1 MDSVVL
7 NNVGKRYGKLWALRN
22 VDAAFASSEVIMVI
36 GPNGSGK
43 TTLIKCILGLVRATE
58 GNIQVRGLDVNG
70 DPIYRHSIGYMPQLS
85 EFPRELTVE
94 QLLNM
99 MNDIRNAAPGST
111 DDRLISALGVDGL
124 LNKRVSTLSGGMR
137 QKVSAVL
144 AFRYKPSVLILDEPT
159 AGLDPISAG
168 TLLEAVMETKRNGA
182 TVMITSHIMEEVQQL
197 GDRMAYLQDGTLRA
211 FLAPRAVTDM
221 TGEKLLSKAL
231 PKYLAQLPKNHVE
244 SL

>member
-22 VDAAFASSEVIMVI
+22 VDAAFASGEVIMVI

-43 TTLIKCILGLVRATE
+43 TTLIKCILGLVRSTE
-58 GNIQVRGLDVNG
+58 GSIQVRGLDVNG
-70 DPIYRHSIGYMPQLS
+70 DPKYRHAIGYMPQLS

-111 DDRLISALGVDGL
+111 DDRLISELGVDGL

-168 TLLEAVMETKRNGA
+168 TLLDAVMETKRNGA
-182 TVMITSHIMEEVQQL
+182 TVMITSHILEEVQQL
-197 GDRMAYLQDGTLRA
+197 GDRMAYLQDGKLKALLPPETVMDL
-211 FLAPRAVTDM
+211 

-231 PKYLAQLPKNHVE
+231 PKYLAKLPKNHVE

>member
-22 VDAAFASSEVIMVI
+22 VDAAFASGEVIMVI

-58 GNIQVRGLDVNG
+58 GAIQVRGLDVNS
-70 DPIYRHSIGYMPQLS
+70 DPKYRHAIGYMPQLS

-99 MNDIRNAAPGST
+99 MNDIRNALPSST
-111 DDRLISALGVDGL
+111 DDRLISTLGVDGL

-182 TVMITSHIMEEVQQL
+182 TVMITSHIMEEVQQM
-197 GDRMAYLQDGTLRA
+197 GDRMAYLQDGKLRA
-211 FLAPRAVTDM
+211 LLAPETVLDV

-231 PKYLAQLPKNHVE
+231 PKYLAKLPKNHVE

>member
-124 LNKRVSTLSGGMR
+124 LNKRAVSYTHLTL
-137 QKVSAVL
+137 
-144 AFRYKPSVLILDEPT
+144 PT
-159 AGLDPISAG
+159 SDL
-168 TLLEAVMETKRNGA
+168 V
-182 TVMITSHIMEEVQQL
+182 
-197 GDRMAYLQDGTLRA
+197 
-211 FLAPRAVTDM
+211 
-221 TGEKLLSKAL
+221 
-231 PKYLAQLPKNHVE
+231 
-244 SL
+244 

>member
-1 MDSVVL
+1 
-7 NNVGKRYGKLWALRN
+7 
-22 VDAAFASSEVIMVI
+22 
-36 GPNGSGK
+36 
-43 TTLIKCILGLVRATE
+43 
-58 GNIQVRGLDVNG
+58 
-70 DPIYRHSIGYMPQLS
+70 
-85 EFPRELTVE
+85 
-94 QLLNM
+94 LNM

-111 DDRLISALGVDGL
+111 DDRLISALGVNGL

-211 FLAPRAVTDM
+211 LLAPETVIDV

-231 PKYLAQLPKNHVE
+231 PKYLAQLPKTHVE

>member
-7 NNVGKRYGKLWALRN
+7 NKVGKRYGKLWALRN
-22 VDAAFASSEVIMVI
+22 VDAAFASGEVIMVI

-43 TTLIKCILGLVRATE
+43 TTMIKCILGLVRATE
-58 GNIQVRGLDVNG
+58 GSIEVHGMDVNN
-70 DPIYRHSIGYMPQLS
+70 DPKYRHAIGYMPQLS

-94 QLLNM
+94 HLLNM

-168 TLLEAVMETKRNGA
+168 TLLEAVMETKSNGA
-182 TVMITSHIMEEVQQL
+182 MVMITSHIMEEVQQL

-211 FLAPRAVTDM
+211 FLAPETVMDV

-231 PKYLAQLPKNHVE
+231 PKYLAKLPKNHVE

>member
-22 VDAAFASSEVIMVI
+22 VDAAFASSEVIVMI

-94 QLLNM
+94 HLLNM

-137 QKVSAVL
+137 QKVRAVL

-197 GDRMAYLQDGTLRA
+197 GDRMAYLQGWKPQGI
-211 FLAPRAVTDM
+211 PR
-221 TGEKLLSKAL
+221 
-231 PKYLAQLPKNHVE
+231 P
-244 SL
+244 

>member
-7 NNVGKRYGKLWALRN
+7 NGVGKRYGKLWALRGVN
-22 VDAAFASSEVIMVI
+22 AGLASGEVIMVI

-58 GNIQVRGLDVNG
+58 GSIQVRGLDVND
-70 DPIYRHSIGYMPQLS
+70 DPKYRHAIGYMPQLP
-85 EFPRELTVE
+85 EFPRELTVD
-94 QLLNM
+94 QLLTM
-99 MNDIRNAAPGST
+99 MNDIRDARSGST
-111 DDRLISALGVDGL
+111 DDHLISALGVDGL

-168 TLLEAVMETKRNGA
+168 TLLDAVMESKRNGA

-197 GDRMAYLQDGTLRA
+197 GDRMAYLQDGHLRA
-211 FLAPRAVTDM
+211 LLAPEIVMDV
-221 TGEKLLSKAL
+221 TGEKTLSKAL
-231 PKYLAQLPKNHVE
+231 PKYLAQLPKVHVE

>member
-1 MDSVVL
+1 MDNVVL

-22 VDAAFASSEVIMVI
+22 VNAAFASGEVIMVI

-58 GNIQVRGLDVNG
+58 GAIQVRGLDVNG
-70 DPIYRHSIGYMPQLS
+70 DPKYRHAIGYMPQLS

-99 MNDIRNAAPGST
+99 MNDIRNAVPGST
-111 DDRLISALGVDGL
+111 DDRLIGALGVDGL

-197 GDRMAYLQDGTLRA
+197 GDRMAYLQDGNLRA
-211 FLAPRAVTDM
+211 LLAPETVMDV

-231 PKYLAQLPKNHVE
+231 PKYLAKLPKNHVE